1 MYIEI
6 EKTQQAH
13 SKAFNSVDVRTA
25 KFTIHVENSLLVH
38 SRKLK
43 QLVLYCGSKRLAL
56 VRWKNISIFWSFEPD
71 CSKSQHF
78 DSFDQRL
85 KLMAFHVS
93 YESQNA
99 NKSRILARTVYKIW

>member
-6 EKTQQAH
+6 GKTQQAH

-56 VRWKNISIFWSFEPD
+56 VRWKNINFLVL
-71 CSKSQHF
+71 
-78 DSFDQRL
+78 RAGL
-85 KLMAFHVS
+85 
-93 YESQNA
+93 
-99 NKSRILARTVYKIW
+99 